1 MEFRNNLIVN
11 GLISMIVSIVRTR
24 IIDAIALPTMVVL
37 REVQALKVLRT
48 EVMLSPDKNLDY
60 RVRYRQLN
68 ASEHHVSSRVLV
80 ALIC

>member
-68 ASEHHVSSRVLV
+68 ASEHYVSSRVLV